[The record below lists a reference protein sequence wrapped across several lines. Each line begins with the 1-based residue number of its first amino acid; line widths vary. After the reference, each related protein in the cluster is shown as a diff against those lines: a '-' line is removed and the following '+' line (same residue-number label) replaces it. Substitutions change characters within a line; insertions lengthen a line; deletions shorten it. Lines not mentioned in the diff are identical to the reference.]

1 MNLLHILGGD
11 VFIDAFDRVGDHLQ
25 TRPFY
30 AVTRCVLLGTKPAYH
45 IDREAFLNCIQRG
58 DTLDSLPGCDVVPSR
73 LDDRLPVPAFV
84 GEVCRYG
91 EMRHPRLPDLEN
103 VDIADI
109 PSDFKSVQLF
119 HNSSCFEVFVCRKV
133 MEVSGAKDEVQRK
146 LDEIFQFLIDFS
158 VFAGVLPR
166 FLKSW
171 SVVKKLFCGIKK
183 LFAAIK
189 IFLCPGAVIKNEK
202 YHLDFLC
209 DPFKCHL

>member
-109 PSDFKSVQLF
+109 PSDFQSVQLF
-119 HNSSCFEVFVCRKV
+119 HNSSCFEIL
-133 MEVSGAKDEVQRK
+133 SDAKLRRCIARVTDLKE
-146 LDEIFQFLIDFS
+146 LTE
-158 VFAGVLPR
+158 R
-166 FLKSW
+166 F
-171 SVVKKLFCGIKK
+171 F
-183 LFAAIK
+183 
-189 IFLCPGAVIKNEK
+189 
-202 YHLDFLC
+202 
-209 DPFKCHL
+209 